1 MEYTKTKLKQIK
13 QGLEFGDIKRIADD
27 CNTSTTTV
35 QTALTGVAIT
45 DTHRIIIDHAEY
57 IVGQNKQRK
66 ARILQLGKDAFH
78 SAKQK
83 NG

>member
-27 CNTSTTTV
+27 CQTSTTTV
-35 QTALTGVAIT
+35 QTALSGVAMT
-45 DTHRIIIDHAEY
+45 DTHRMIVGHADY
-57 IVGQNKQRK
+57 IVNQNKERK
-66 ARILQLGKDAFH
+66 ARILQLGKESFH
-78 SAKQK
+78 NAKQK